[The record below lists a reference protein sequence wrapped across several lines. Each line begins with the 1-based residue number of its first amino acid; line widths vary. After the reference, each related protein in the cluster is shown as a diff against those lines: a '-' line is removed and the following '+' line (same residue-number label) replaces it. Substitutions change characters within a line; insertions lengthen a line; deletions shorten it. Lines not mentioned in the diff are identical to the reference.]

1 MLLPTPTA
9 QPALHN
15 GRSTARLIPAPNAG
29 GMAVKAEQVRRRL
42 RSDARLVLGA
52 VLRLLRRGQRAVAAS
67 PAAIEDDAARALSRV
82 ERRDVQAV

>member
-52 VLRLLRRGQRAVAAS
+52 VLRLCAEVRKWGTVNIFHL
-67 PAAIEDDAARALSRV
+67 ALIV
-82 ERRDVQAV
+82 RDTPHQ